1 MTEARL
7 VEGEHGGL
15 VPQDEGWFVLN
26 ARDAPWG
33 VGHFGKV
40 CIFENEDEARFPQ
53 VGINIK
59 VLDPGQ
65 PLCFYHRENAQEDF
79 LVLAGECLLIVE
91 GEERPL
97 RQWDFVHCPA
107 GVDHVFVGAGTGRSV
122 VLAVG
127 ARVEPEELFY
137 PAEPAAQRHGAAVQ
151 VETADGDVAYAEYRG
166 GGRWARYEEGW
177 LPG

>member
-7 VEGEHGGL
+7 VENEHGL
-15 VPQDEGWFVLN
+15 VPEREGWFVLN
-26 ARDAPWG
+26 AREAPWG
-33 VGHFGKV
+33 IGHFGKA
-40 CIFENEDEARFPQ
+40 CIFENEEEARFPQ

-59 VLDPGQ
+59 VLEPGQ

-79 LVLAGECLLIVE
+79 LVRAGDCLLIVE

-97 RQWDFVHCPA
+97 KQWDFVHCPA
-107 GVDHVFVGAGTGRSV
+107 GVDHVFVGAGTERSI

-127 ARVEPEELFY
+127 ARVDPEELFY

-151 VETADGDVAYAEYRG
+151 VGTADPDEAYADYRG
-166 GGRWARYEEGW
+166 GRWTRYEEGW

>member
-7 VEGEHGGL
+7 VEDERGAL
-15 VPQDEGWFVLN
+15 VPQEDGWFVLN
-26 ARDAPWG
+26 AREAPWG
-33 VGHFGKV
+33 IGHFGKT
-40 CIFENEDEARFPQ
+40 CILENEEAARFPQ
-53 VGINIK
+53 VGINLK
-59 VLDPGQ
+59 VLEPGQ

-97 RQWDFVHCPA
+97 KQWDFVHCPA
-107 GVDHVFVGAGTGRSV
+107 NVDHVFVGAGTGRSV

-127 ARVEPEELFY
+127 ARVQPEELVY
-137 PAEPAAQRHGAAVQ
+137 PAEPAAQRHGAAVE
-151 VETADGDVAYAEYRG
+151 VETTDPDEAYADYRG
-166 GGRWARYEEGW
+166 GRWGRYEEGW